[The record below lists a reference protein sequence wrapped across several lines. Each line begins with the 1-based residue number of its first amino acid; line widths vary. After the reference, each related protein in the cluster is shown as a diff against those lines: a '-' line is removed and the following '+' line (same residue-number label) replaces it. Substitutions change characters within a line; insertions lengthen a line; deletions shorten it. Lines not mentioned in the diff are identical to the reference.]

1 MFVGHSREKR
11 LLDMKLVFYLNG
23 HKTCELGKH
32 AGVQGR
38 DLCSP
43 LLFPC
48 YFCPALVFFAG
59 VGAERAG
66 PNIWGPEGMTGHF
79 A

>member
-1 MFVGHSREKR
+1 MFVGHAREKR

-23 HKTCELGKH
+23 
-32 AGVQGR
+32 V
-38 DLCSP
+38 
-43 LLFPC
+43 FPC
-48 YFCPALVFFAG
+48 YFCPAFVFFVG
-59 VGAERAG
+59 VGAERAR